1 MADAGLP
8 GFGPEQTVAII
19 GGGFSG
25 TLLAINLARFGG
37 PRTVMIE
44 RRADQMA
51 RGVAYST
58 PHPSQLLNVRAGGM
72 SAFPD
77 RPNHFAEWVAGR
89 GGTGGTAFVPRAL
102 YGAYLREML
111 VESGLTAGDRL
122 VMREGEACDIVETDA
137 GVAVVLADGARVEA
151 DAAVLAVGNLPP
163 HDPPGIDG
171 DALPTDL
178 YVRDPWRDD
187 PTVGLTDGDR
197 VLLLGTGLTAVDVAL
212 ALDAAGFG
220 GEIVALSRRGLAPRR
235 HADGQPPVEGLWEP
249 PSDPL
254 SKITADVRAKARGGD
269 WRGAVDAL
277 RPVTQRLWAG
287 ASAAERKRFLRHL
300 RPFWDVH
307 RHRLAPV
314 VADRIEAL
322 VAAGRLTFRAGKTI
336 GVESVGDGLRI
347 GWRPRHR
354 DAAETL
360 DVRRIVN
367 CTGPQGDLTRSS
379 ETLLR
384 TLSTRGTIRPDALRL
399 GIDVDV
405 RSRVIGAD
413 GEAHDR
419 LYCVGPMTRGAS
431 WEIVAVPDLRR
442 QSWDVA
448 RRLANAHWVGGEG
461 L

>member
-1 MADAGLP
+1 
-8 GFGPEQTVAII
+8 
-19 GGGFSG
+19 
-25 TLLAINLARFGG
+25 
-37 PRTVMIE
+37 
-44 RRADQMA
+44 
-51 RGVAYST
+51 
-58 PHPSQLLNVRAGGM
+58 M

-89 GGTGGTAFVPRAL
+89 GGTGATAFVPRAL

-122 VMREGEACDIVETDA
+122 VMREGEACDIVESED
-137 GVAVVLADGARVEA
+137 GVTVVLADGSRIEA

-187 PTVGLTDGDR
+187 R

-212 ALDAAGFG
+212 ALDASGVG

-235 HADGQPPVEGLWEP
+235 HVDGQAPVKGLWEP

-254 SKITADVRAKARGGD
+254 SKITADTRAKARSGD
-269 WRGAVDAL
+269 WRGAIDAM

-287 ASAAERKRFLRHL
+287 ASDAERKRFLRHL

-307 RHRLAPV
+307 RHRLAPQ
-314 VADRIEAL
+314 VADRIAAL

-336 GVESVGDGLRI
+336 GVETVGDGLRI
-347 GWRPRHR
+347 GWRPRHG

-431 WEIVAVPDLRR
+431 WEIVAVPDLRH